1 MKTLLLLLFTA
12 GAVHAQTGAQH
23 IKAALSA
30 YELGNGAVRDH
41 HLNAAIDSF
50 RRAIEIEPT
59 FMEARRGLIEALL
72 SSGNRLEAAAAITRF
87 LEIEPGANHYRLVL
101 GRILLEQKQPSRALA
116 QFSILLKSEPD
127 NADGLLGFAAAA
139 KQAGM
144 QSQASDAL
152 KRGASRYPADRRFR
166 QEPNSH

>member
-1 MKTLLLLLFTA
+1 MKTLLLLMFAA
-12 GAVHAQTGAQH
+12 GAAHAETNAPH

-30 YELGNGAVRDH
+30 YEVGNAAVREH

-72 SSGNRLEAAAAITRF
+72 SSGNRLEAAAAITRL
-87 LEIEPGANHYRLVL
+87 LEIEPDANRYRLVL
-101 GRILLEQKQPSRALA
+101 GRILLDQKQPSRALA
-116 QFSILLKSEPD
+116 QFSILLESEPD
-127 NADGLLGFAAAA
+127 NADALLGFAAAA

-144 QSQASDAL
+144 QSKALDAL
-152 KRGASRYPADRRFR
+152 KRGAARYPTDRRF
-166 QEPNSH
+166 QQALNSR